1 MRLAYRDGPAAGL
14 RQLGIEAL
22 RAYLYAS
29 PMRRFPLFLLFLAIL
44 WTGAWFYLTGVLRH
58 RFEASLAHAR
68 ALGWVITAG
77 RPARAGFPL
86 EVAIAVPDVT
96 ASGGTALPVAGDIH
110 ARRVIVAVAVARP
123 EALAIDLPAGLDV
136 RPAHGAPVAVRA
148 TTLVGSAPLDGPP
161 SIEFDATG
169 LTVAKA
175 GSAGAVAAR
184 ARLRLEPRG
193 SDLGFDLDLGDVRLP
208 PGNWPLGPT
217 ISSLTAVGLA
227 GGALAVPPANGVRGA
242 AGWLQDWRDH
252 GGKLTLDRLALD
264 WGPLKVDG
272 SGTAALD
279 AALQPDGEAKVT
291 VDGYNE
297 AIAAMAKSGI
307 IAPGPALAGEFALG
321 LLAKPGKDGAPPSI
335 DMNASLHDGRLR
347 LGGVELG
354 RVPKLSWP
362 GMP

>member
-1 MRLAYRDGPAAGL
+1 MRAS
-14 RQLGIEAL
+14 
-22 RAYLYAS
+22 LYGSA
-29 PMRRFPLFLLFLAIL
+29 MRRFLQFLLALAVL
-44 WTGAWFYLTGVLRH
+44 WTGGWFYLTGVLRD
-58 RFEASLAHAR
+58 RFDASLANVR
-68 ALGWVITAG
+68 SLGWVISAG

-96 ASGGTALPVAGDIH
+96 AAGGTALPVGVSLH
-110 ARRVIVAVAVARP
+110 ARRVIVAVAVAHP
-123 EALAIDLPAGLDV
+123 ETLAIDLPVGLDV

-148 TTLVGSAPLDGPP
+148 TRLVGTAPLTGPHG
-161 SIEFDATG
+161 IEFDATG
-169 LTVAKA
+169 LTVAQA
-175 GSAGAVAAR
+175 GGAAASAAR

-193 SDLGFDLDLGDVRLP
+193 PDLGFDLDVGDVRLP
-208 PGNWPLGPT
+208 PGSWALGPR
-217 ISSLTAVGLA
+217 IASLVAVGLA
-227 GGALAVPPANGVRGA
+227 GGALAVPPANGVRGT

-264 WGPLKVDG
+264 WGPLNVAG

-291 VDGYNE
+291 VEGYDQ

-335 DMNASLHDGRLR
+335 DVTASLHDGRLS

-362 GMP
+362 GTP

>member
-1 MRLAYRDGPAAGL
+1 MRAS
-14 RQLGIEAL
+14 
-22 RAYLYAS
+22 LYGSA
-29 PMRRFPLFLLFLAIL
+29 MRRFLLFLLALAVL
-44 WTGAWFYLTGVLRH
+44 WTGGWFYLTGVLRD
-58 RFEASLAHAR
+58 RFDASLANVR
-68 ALGWVITAG
+68 SLGWVISAG

-96 ASGGTALPVAGDIH
+96 AAGGTALPVGVSLH
-110 ARRVIVAVAVARP
+110 ARRVIVAVAVAHP
-123 EALAIDLPAGLDV
+123 ETLAIDLPVGLDV

-148 TTLVGSAPLDGPP
+148 TRLVGTAPLTGPHG
-161 SIEFDATG
+161 IEFDATG
-169 LTVAKA
+169 LTVAQA
-175 GSAGAVAAR
+175 GGAAASAAR

-193 SDLGFDLDLGDVRLP
+193 PDLGFGLDARDVRLP
-208 PGNWPLGPT
+208 PGSWALGPR
-217 ISSLTAVGLA
+217 IASLVAVGLA
-227 GGALAVPPANGVRGA
+227 GGALAVPPANGVRGT

-264 WGPLKVDG
+264 WGPLNVAG

-291 VDGYNE
+291 VEGYDQ

-335 DMNASLHDGRLR
+335 DVTASLHDGRLS

-362 GMP
+362 GTP